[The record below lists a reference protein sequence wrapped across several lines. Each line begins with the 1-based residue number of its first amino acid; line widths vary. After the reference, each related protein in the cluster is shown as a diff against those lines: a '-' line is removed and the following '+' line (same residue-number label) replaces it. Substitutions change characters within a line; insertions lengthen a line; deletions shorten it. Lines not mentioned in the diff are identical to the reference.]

1 MIVQPI
7 VRFSRRTVLL
17 ALCASAVGAQTSD
30 ARLAHLADRFVE
42 QQLAY
47 DPTISYTTG
56 DVGADHSRFPDRT
69 PQALAA
75 LEAEERRDLA
85 ELRTID
91 PATLAAASHATYAN
105 LREELESDLQLRVCR
120 TELWDVNHFDG
131 WPSHF
136 ADVATHQPV
145 ATPDERREA
154 LQRWSSVPRYV
165 DVEIAN
171 LRRGLAAGYSAPQSV
186 VRRVIKQ
193 MDNLATAD
201 PEQSPFWSP
210 AARSSDSAFSAA
222 FRTLILQE
230 INPALHRYRDYLT
243 NEYLPKAREGV
254 AISDVPDGAACYR
267 AFLRSNTTLSRT
279 PQEVFDLG
287 QQAVQA
293 NADAVKRLG
302 QQAYGTTDIPTIVAA
317 IRKKPDEHFTSQDDL
332 LSFSRNFLARTK
344 RVTSEQLI
352 DQMPRQDVEIQPLP
366 AFEDAAGVGSRFV
379 QEPDPTKP
387 AVYLLQLSHWRTA
400 TRAEAEIETVHET
413 IPGHYLQKA
422 LARALQPFTALS
434 SYVDNAAYSEG
445 WARYAEAM
453 AEDSHIY
460 DTDDAAIL
468 RRLWPAHGMVV
479 DPGLH
484 AFHWTRQQA
493 IDYMVASGHFT
504 AEQAN
509 DYVDRIAVMPGQLTS
524 YDTGALLIWSLRH
537 KAEATLGARFD
548 LRAFNRAVLEE
559 GVVPL
564 SELESH
570 ITAWIAA
577 RGR

>member
-1 MIVQPI
+1 MLL
-7 VRFSRRTVLL
+7 LL
-17 ALCASAVGAQTSD
+17 AVWVSAAGAQTPD
-30 ARLAHLADRFVE
+30 ARLAKLADRFVQ

-47 DPTISYTTG
+47 DPTISYSTG
-56 DVGADHSRFPDRT
+56 LSTHDHGRFADRT
-69 PQALAA
+69 PRALAA
-75 LEAEERRDLA
+75 LDAEERQDLVDLGA
-85 ELRTID
+85 ID
-91 PATLAAASHATYAN
+91 PATLAASSHATYAN
-105 LREELESDLQLRVCR
+105 LREQLESDLQLRVCK
-120 TELWDVNHFDG
+120 TELWNVNHFDG

-136 ADVATHQPV
+136 AEVATHQPV
-145 ATPDERREA
+145 GTPDERRQA
-154 LQRWSSVPRYV
+154 LQRWSSLPRYV

-171 LRRGLAAGYSAPQSV
+171 LRRGIAAGYSAPQSV
-186 VRRVIKQ
+186 VRRTIKQ
-193 MDNLATAD
+193 MDDLATTD
-201 PEQSPFWSP
+201 PAQSPFWSL
-210 AARSSDSAFSAA
+210 AARSNDSAFSAA
-222 FRTLILQE
+222 FRTLIVHE
-230 INPALHRYRDYLT
+230 INPALHRYRDYLA

-254 AISDVPDGAACYR
+254 AISDLPDGAACYQ
-267 AFLRSNTTLSRT
+267 AFLRANTTLNRT
-279 PQEVFDLG
+279 PKEVFDLG

-293 NADAVKRLG
+293 NVDVVQRLG
-302 QQAYGTTDIPTIVAA
+302 EKAYGTTDIPTIVAA

-332 LSFSRNFLARTK
+332 LSFSRAFLTRTK
-344 RVTSEQLI
+344 RITSEQLI
-352 DQMPRQDVEIQPLP
+352 DRMPGQDVVIQPLP
-366 AFEDAAGVGSRFV
+366 TFEDAAGVGSRFV

-413 IPGHYLQKA
+413 VPGHYLQKA
-422 LARALQPFTALS
+422 LARTLQPTTALS

-484 AFHWTRQQA
+484 ALHWTRQRA
-493 IDYMVASGHFT
+493 IDYMVSSGHFT

-537 KAEATLGARFD
+537 KAEAALGARFD
-548 LRAFNRAVLEE
+548 LRAFNRAILEE

-564 SELESH
+564 GELRSH
-570 ITAWIAA
+570 VEAWINSF
-577 RGR
+577 